1 MRKVVSTLVAAVVL
15 CTAPNAVA
23 NPLAGSSQ
31 AFSQSSSQAGEE
43 IRTAIYRAL
52 PPQARNHP
60 LAQQLAP
67 APAPSAPAPSQDQPA
82 DCSNCVAVTFDDG
95 PATSTNEVLDI
106 LARKHATA
114 SFFVLAPKVRANPG
128 VVQRMRA
135 AGHTVGSHTATHR
148 DLTRLSQ
155 PEVRR
160 EVEEGSRAIAEATG
174 ASPRFVRPP
183 YGALNAT
190 VSDAARVQGQAVV
203 LWDVDTLDWKHRD
216 PARTC
221 KTAVDQARAGSIVL
235 MHDIHPTTTQAVE
248 CVIDGLRAKG
258 LRPASL
264 DQMVPQPVPGKTY
277 TTRNS

>member
-1 MRKVVSTLVAAVVL
+1 MRKVVSTLVAVAVL
-15 CTAPNAVA
+15 CTAPHAVA

-43 IRTAIYRAL
+43 LRTAIYRAL
-52 PPQARNHP
+52 PPQARSHP
-60 LAQQLAP
+60 WAQQLAP
-67 APAPSAPAPSQDQPA
+67 APAPSAPTPAQDQPA

-95 PATSTNEVLDI
+95 PAASTNQVLDI

-128 VVQRMRA
+128 AVKRMRA
-135 AGHTVGSHTATHR
+135 AGHTVASHTATHR

-160 EVEEGSRAIAEATG
+160 EVEEGSRAIADATG

-190 VSDAARVQGQAVV
+190 VSEAARVQGQAVV

-235 MHDIHPTTTQAVE
+235 MHDIHPTTAQAVE

-277 TTRNS
+277 TIRNS

>member
-1 MRKVVSTLVAAVVL
+1 MRKVVSTLVAAAVL
-15 CTAPNAVA
+15 CAAPHAVA
-23 NPLAGSSQ
+23 NPLVGSSQ

-43 IRTAIYRAL
+43 LRTAIYRAL

-67 APAPSAPAPSQDQPA
+67 ASTPSAPAPAQERPA

-95 PATSTNEVLDI
+95 PAASTNQVLDI

-128 VVQRMRA
+128 AVQRMRA

-160 EVEEGSRAIAEATG
+160 EVEEGSRAIADATG
-174 ASPRFVRPP
+174 ISPRFVRPP
-183 YGALNAT
+183 YGSLNAT
-190 VSDAARVQGQAVV
+190 VSEAARVQGQAVV

-235 MHDIHPTTTQAVE
+235 MHDIHPTTAQAVE

-264 DQMVPQPVPGKTY
+264 DQMVPHPVPGKTY

>member
-1 MRKVVSTLVAAVVL
+1 MRKVVSTLVAVAVL
-15 CTAPNAVA
+15 CTAPHAVA

-43 IRTAIYRAL
+43 LRTAIYRAL
-52 PPQARNHP
+52 PPQARSHP
-60 LAQQLAP
+60 WAQQLAP
-67 APAPSAPAPSQDQPA
+67 APAPSAPTPAQDQPA

-95 PATSTNEVLDI
+95 PAASTNEVLDI

-128 VVQRMRA
+128 VVHRMRA
-135 AGHTVGSHTATHR
+135 AGHTVGSHTAAHR

-190 VSDAARVQGQAVV
+190 VSEAARVQGQAVV

-216 PARTC
+216 PAQTC

-235 MHDIHPTTTQAVE
+235 MHDIHPTTAQAVE

>member
-1 MRKVVSTLVAAVVL
+1 MRKVVSTLVAVAVL
-15 CTAPNAVA
+15 FTAPHAAA

-43 IRTAIYRAL
+43 LRTAIYRAL
-52 PPQARNHP
+52 PPQARSHP
-60 LAQQLAP
+60 WAQQLAP
-67 APAPSAPAPSQDQPA
+67 APAPSAPTPAQDQPA

-95 PATSTNEVLDI
+95 PAASTNQVLDI

-114 SFFVLAPKVRANPG
+114 SFFVLAPKVRANAG

-135 AGHTVGSHTATHR
+135 AGHTVASHTATHR
-148 DLTRLSQ
+148 DLTKLSQ

-160 EVEEGSRAIAEATG
+160 EVEEGSRAIADATG

-235 MHDIHPTTTQAVE
+235 MHDIHPTTAQAVE

>member
-1 MRKVVSTLVAAVVL
+1 MRKVVSTLVAAAVL
-15 CTAPNAVA
+15 CTAPHAVA

-43 IRTAIYRAL
+43 LRTAIYRAL

-67 APAPSAPAPSQDQPA
+67 APAPSSPTPAQDQPT
-82 DCSNCVAVTFDDG
+82 DCSNCVALTFDDG
-95 PATSTNEVLDI
+95 PAASTNQVLDI
-106 LARKHATA
+106 LARKRATA

-128 VVQRMRA
+128 AVQRMQA

-160 EVEEGSRAIAEATG
+160 EVEEGSRAIADATG
-174 ASPRFVRPP
+174 IAPRFVRPP

-235 MHDIHPTTTQAVE
+235 MHDIHPTTAQAVE

-264 DQMVPQPVPGKTY
+264 DQMVPQPAPGRTY
-277 TTRNS
+277 TTKNS

>member
-1 MRKVVSTLVAAVVL
+1 MRKVVSTLVAVAVL

-23 NPLAGSSQ
+23 NPIVGSSQ
-31 AFSQSSSQAGEE
+31 AFSHSSSQAGEE
-43 IRTAIYRAL
+43 LRTAIYRAL

-67 APAPSAPAPSQDQPA
+67 APAPSASAPTQDQPA

-95 PATSTNEVLDI
+95 PAASTNQVLDI

-114 SFFVLAPKVRANPG
+114 SFFMLAPKVRANPG
-128 VVQRMRA
+128 AVKRMRA
-135 AGHTVGSHTATHR
+135 AGHTVASHTATHR

-160 EVEEGSRAIAEATG
+160 EVEEGSRAIADATG
-174 ASPRFVRPP
+174 DSPRFVRPP
-183 YGALNAT
+183 YGPLNAT
-190 VSDAARVQGQAVV
+190 VSEAAREQGQAVV

-235 MHDIHPTTTQAVE
+235 MHDIHPTTAQAVE

-258 LRPASL
+258 LRPTSL

-277 TTRNS
+277 TTKNS

>member
-1 MRKVVSTLVAAVVL
+1 ML
-15 CTAPNAVA
+15 CTAPHAVA
-23 NPLAGSSQ
+23 NTLAGSSQ

-43 IRTAIYRAL
+43 VRTAIYRAL

>member
-1 MRKVVSTLVAAVVL
+1 MRKVVSTLVAVAVL
-15 CTAPNAVA
+15 FTAPHAAA

-43 IRTAIYRAL
+43 LRTAIYRAL
-52 PPQARNHP
+52 PPQARSHP
-60 LAQQLAP
+60 WAQQLAP
-67 APAPSAPAPSQDQPA
+67 APAPSAPTPAQDQPA

-95 PATSTNEVLDI
+95 PAASTNQVLDI

-114 SFFVLAPKVRANPG
+114 SFFVLAPKVRANAG
-128 VVQRMRA
+128 AVKRMRA
-135 AGHTVGSHTATHR
+135 AGHTVASHTATHR

-160 EVEEGSRAIAEATG
+160 EVEEGSRAIADATG

-235 MHDIHPTTTQAVE
+235 MHDIHPTTAQAVE

-264 DQMVPQPVPGKTY
+264 DQMVPHPVPGKTY

>member
-1 MRKVVSTLVAAVVL
+1 MRKVVSTLVAVAVL

-23 NPLAGSSQ
+23 NPLVGSSQ

-43 IRTAIYRAL
+43 LRTAIYRAL

-67 APAPSAPAPSQDQPA
+67 APAPSAPAPAQDQPA

-95 PATSTNEVLDI
+95 PAASTNQVLDI

-114 SFFVLAPKVRANPG
+114 SFFVLAPKVRANAG
-128 VVQRMRA
+128 VVKRMRA
-135 AGHTVGSHTATHR
+135 AGHTVASHTATHR
-148 DLTRLSQ
+148 DLTKLSQ

-160 EVEEGSRAIAEATG
+160 EVEESSRAIADATG

-216 PARTC
+216 PARMC
-221 KTAVDQARAGSIVL
+221 KTAVDQARAGSIIL
-235 MHDIHPTTTQAVE
+235 MHDIHPTTAQAVE

-277 TTRNS
+277 TTKNS

>member
-1 MRKVVSTLVAAVVL
+1 MRKVVSTLVAVAVL
-15 CTAPNAVA
+15 FTAPHAAA

-43 IRTAIYRAL
+43 LRTAIYRAL
-52 PPQARNHP
+52 PPQARSHP
-60 LAQQLAP
+60 WAQQLAP
-67 APAPSAPAPSQDQPA
+67 APAPSAPTPAQDQPA

-95 PATSTNEVLDI
+95 PAASTNQVLDI

-114 SFFVLAPKVRANPG
+114 SFFVLAPKVRANAG

-135 AGHTVGSHTATHR
+135 AGHTVASHTATHR
-148 DLTRLSQ
+148 DLTKLSQ

-160 EVEEGSRAIAEATG
+160 EVEESSRAIADATG

-221 KTAVDQARAGSIVL
+221 KTAVDQARAGSIIL
-235 MHDIHPTTTQAVE
+235 MHDIHPTTAQAVE

-277 TTRNS
+277 TTKNS

>member
-1 MRKVVSTLVAAVVL
+1 MRKVMSTLVAAAVL
-15 CTAPNAVA
+15 CTAPHAVA

-43 IRTAIYRAL
+43 LRTAIYRAL

-67 APAPSAPAPSQDQPA
+67 APAPSAPAPTQDQPA

-95 PATSTNEVLDI
+95 PAASTNQVLDI

-128 VVQRMRA
+128 VVHRMRA
-135 AGHTVGSHTATHR
+135 AGHTVGSHTAAHR
-148 DLTRLSQ
+148 DLTKLPQ

-160 EVEEGSRAIAEATG
+160 EVKEGSRAIAEVTG

-190 VSDAARVQGQAVV
+190 VSGVAREHGQSVV

-235 MHDIHPTTTQAVE
+235 MHDIHPTTAQAVE

-264 DQMVPQPVPGKTY
+264 DQMLPQSAPGKTY

>member
-1 MRKVVSTLVAAVVL
+1 MRKVVSTLVAVAVL
-15 CTAPNAVA
+15 FTAPHAAA

-43 IRTAIYRAL
+43 LRTAIYRAL
-52 PPQARNHP
+52 PPQARSHP
-60 LAQQLAP
+60 WAQQLAP
-67 APAPSAPAPSQDQPA
+67 APAPSAPTPAQDQPA

-95 PATSTNEVLDI
+95 PAASTNQVLDI

-114 SFFVLAPKVRANPG
+114 SFFVLAPKVRANAG
-128 VVQRMRA
+128 AVKRMRA
-135 AGHTVGSHTATHR
+135 AGHTVASHTATHR

-160 EVEEGSRAIAEATG
+160 EVEEGSRAIADATG

-203 LWDVDTLDWKHRD
+203 LWDVDTLDWKHSD

-235 MHDIHPTTTQAVE
+235 MHDIHPTTAQAVE